1 MKLDE
6 RVKELIAI
14 GASVTANCR
23 SCLQYHVGKAR
34 DAGAGE
40 EEISDAVEAGKMVR
54 SGAAS
59 QLDRTACELKTS
71 DTQPPRSRTSSCCG

>member
-6 RVKELIAI
+6 RLKELIAV

-23 SCLQYHVGKAR
+23 SCLQFHVGKAR
-34 DAGAGE
+34 EVGAGE
-40 EEISDAVEAGKMVR
+40 EEISEAVDMGRMVR

-59 QLDRTACELKTS
+59 QLDRTAADLKTG
-71 DTQPPRSRTSSCCG
+71 DTQPRSRASSCCG

>member
-6 RVKELIAI
+6 RLRELIAV

-23 SCLQYHVGKAR
+23 GCLQFHVGKAR
-34 DAGAGE
+34 EAGTGE
-40 EEISDAVEAGKMVR
+40 EEISEAVDVGKMVR

-59 QLDRTACELKTS
+59 QLDRTAADLKTV
-71 DTQPPRSRTSSCCG
+71 DARARSRPSSCCG

>member
-6 RVKELIAI
+6 RVKELIAV

-34 DAGAGE
+34 EAGAGE
-40 EEISDAVEAGKMVR
+40 EEVSEAVEVGKMVR

-59 QLDRTACELKTS
+59 QLDRTAADLKTG
-71 DTQPPRSRTSSCCG
+71 DPQPRSRAAACCG